1 MAEVHPP
8 KETST
13 RAAVL
18 AQAESRVRNLSELKP
33 LSCTNCR
40 HRKIKCDKSH
50 PCTACKRSGID
61 CVFPKRTRVR
71 ASGRQ
76 GSRNY
81 RSRDDELLRRIGKL
95 EVLVEKMGEGV
106 PNLLT
111 SKAPSGLS
119 TASSSESSAS
129 IVSYKERNSTF
140 QASSIENVTLSRNK
154 YISGDFWANL
164 GGEINGLRSLLEQPV
179 DDDDESNDDGE
190 HFKSTPSTS
199 GSTGPAIHSSLF
211 EFVFDGAD
219 SRLEQQ
225 TGFPVSPR
233 HFKALSDTYFT
244 NVDPI
249 FKIIHR
255 PTTLSCIANCTR
267 NFSAPPNNNITE
279 LLMLCMYFA
288 AITSMSPK
296 DCQNIFHQDSQI
308 LLAKFRRSAEL
319 AFARENLLITDE
331 FAVLQAFT
339 IYLFTLRV
347 HSKTQST
354 WTLFALVLRI
364 AQSFGI
370 HKDADGTGL
379 SFFEA
384 QQRSLLW
391 WQIMILDIRC
401 AEDRGTQPMIF
412 DGSFNTSMPLNI
424 SDDDYGPETSEAV
437 LEFSGLTDMTLS
449 HITHKLAFIFRKL
462 LFPNQISFT
471 EKEQMIKNLSHEL
484 ESLFL
489 QKCDT
494 NIPIQWYLS
503 MVGRLLILKMWLSL
517 RYPLQA
523 QDQPIYPNTG
533 TTRNQTL
540 GIAVLILETMNMC
553 ENDPKS
559 VWFKWVGRTWVQW
572 HPLAVV
578 LTELCVQ
585 TKGPLVHQ
593 AWAVVESLWGTFGER
608 VADTTEGILWKPLKR
623 LLKKARA
630 AYQEAALERDVHR
643 IGDITANGVA
653 QPLSYPI
660 FDLSQM
666 EINEYNP
673 SLLFSSCAPAD
684 AQMGTLWNNSDTSYN
699 MNTIPQNIINTDYSN
714 QANWAVWQGFLMD
727 SEVPYSIEENAF
739 EAYPLASN
747 TA

>member
-1 MAEVHPP
+1 
-8 KETST
+8 
-13 RAAVL
+13 
-18 AQAESRVRNLSELKP
+18 
-33 LSCTNCR
+33 
-40 HRKIKCDKSH
+40 
-50 PCTACKRSGID
+50 
-61 CVFPKRTRVR
+61 
-71 ASGRQ
+71 
-76 GSRNY
+76 
-81 RSRDDELLRRIGKL
+81 
-95 EVLVEKMGEGV
+95 MGGGV

-129 IVSYKERNSTF
+129 VMNYKGRSSTL
-140 QASSIENVTLSRNK
+140 QASYMEKMTLSRNK

-164 GGEINGLRSLLEQPV
+164 GGEVNGLRSLLEQPV
-179 DDDDESNDDGE
+179 DDDDDESNDDDE
-190 HFKSTPSTS
+190 HFKTTPSNTGSS
-199 GSTGPAIHSSLF
+199 GPPINSSLF
-211 EFVFDGAD
+211 DFVFHGAD
-219 SRLEQQ
+219 SRLEQH

-255 PTTLSCIANCTR
+255 PTTFSCIANSTR
-267 NFSAPPNNNITE
+267 NFSAPPTNNITE

-296 DCQNIFHQDSQI
+296 DCQNTFHQDSHI

-331 FAVLQAFT
+331 FAVLQAFA

-391 WQIMILDIRC
+391 WQIMILDVRC

-437 LEFSGLTDMTLS
+437 PELSGLTDITLS

-471 EKEQMIKNLSHEL
+471 EKEQMIKNLSNEF
-484 ESLFL
+484 ESLFF

-503 MVGRLLILKMWLSL
+503 MIGRLLILKMWLSL

-523 QDQPIYPNTG
+523 QGQPIYPNTG

-540 GIAVLILETMNMC
+540 RTAVLILETMKML

-559 VWFKWVGRTWVQW
+559 VRFKWVGRTWVQW

-585 TKGPLVHQ
+585 TKGPLVDQ
-593 AWAVVESLWGTFGER
+593 AWVAVESVWNTFGER
-608 VADTTEGILWKPLKR
+608 VANTTEGILWKPLKR

-630 AYQEAALERDVHR
+630 AYQEAAFKRDVHR

-653 QPLSYPI
+653 QTLSDPI

-673 SLLFSSCAPAD
+673 ALLFSSCAPAD
-684 AQMGTLWNNSDTSYN
+684 AQMATLWNNSDTSYN
-699 MNTIPQNIINTDYSN
+699 MNTTPQNIINTDYSN

-727 SEVPYSIEENAF
+727 SQVPYSIEENAF